1 MVDASA
7 AVHLALSEAAL
18 PGIDGFSLHAPPLMW
33 SEALSA
39 LVEAAYRGAMPEA
52 TLPVAL
58 ERLEALPVRS
68 AGGDRAHR
76 RAVLEIAQALGWAKT
91 YDAEYVALARSLMC
105 PLLTVDARLQ
115 RGAGRLVEILG
126 PTDIGDR

>member
-1 MVDASA
+1 VY
-7 AVHLALSEAAL
+7 VALSEGRLA
-18 PGIDGFSLHAPPLMW
+18 GIDRFTLHAPPLMW

-39 LVEAAYRGAMPEA
+39 LVEAAYRGAMPDA
-52 TLPVAL
+52 VLPVAL
-58 ERLEALPVRS
+58 ERIEVLPVRS

-76 RAVLEIAQALGWAKT
+76 RSVLEIAQALRWAKT
-91 YDAEYVALARSLMC
+91 YDAEYVALARSLRC

-115 RGAGRLVEILG
+115 RGAGRLIEVLG